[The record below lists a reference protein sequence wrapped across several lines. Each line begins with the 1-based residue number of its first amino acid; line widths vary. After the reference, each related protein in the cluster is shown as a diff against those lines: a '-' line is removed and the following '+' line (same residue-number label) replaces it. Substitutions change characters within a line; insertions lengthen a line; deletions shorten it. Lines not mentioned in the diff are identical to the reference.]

1 MAPIP
6 NSRNSTSAT
15 THSTTKKA
23 QTALSSGSPLT
34 EPKTGVTTIDIQLPQ
49 LDPNTRRIAEQ
60 LAKEALVSVH
70 VLSDELQQYVVQ
82 LDAHSSS
89 EEFFEYDVAKR
100 IAALCWKLLDAL
112 PAEPDERQHR
122 LTQLAINYFV
132 LAEDAQDDN
141 HSMAGFEDDLQ
152 VVTTVIHE
160 LGLSHLL
167 EE

>member
-1 MAPIP
+1 
-6 NSRNSTSAT
+6 
-15 THSTTKKA
+15 
-23 QTALSSGSPLT
+23 
-34 EPKTGVTTIDIQLPQ
+34 VTTIDIQFPQ

-60 LAKEALVSVH
+60 LSREALVSKQ
-70 VLSDELQQYVVQ
+70 VLSDELQQYVEE
-82 LDAHSSS
+82 LGTHSSS
-89 EEFFEYDVAKR
+89 DEFFDHDVAKR

-112 PAEPDERQHR
+112 PAGADEKQHR

-141 HSMAGFEDDLQ
+141 YSLAGFEDDLQ
-152 VVTTVIHE
+152 VVTAVIHE